1 VATKVGSNPTMSNN
15 LTAKSQRT
23 QSASAHLSST
33 KHHRFANLI
42 LILFVFVFLEFE
54 QALTETESQTESE

>member
-1 VATKVGSNPTMSNN
+1 VATKVGSNPTMSDY

-33 KHHRFANLI
+33 KHHRFGNLI

-54 QALTETESQTESE
+54 QALTETQTESE